1 VKPLGKKLWV
11 AVLIAVIAAGSLVW
25 FLLDEPY
32 YRGRPVS
39 QWAIDYSQKLY
50 PSGTAPLSPSQ
61 QGLDALRQMGP
72 HKASIALV
80 HALILNDS
88 KLYEH
93 YRIIHPK
100 LPSWYQNRF
109 PLRLTHPQRVTL
121 ILGAVEF
128 LDQDYQKAM
137 VPFLIDQL
145 EQPDGPAQV
154 AACELLAKMS
164 ESAAP
169 ALPTLKRLAASADL
183 AVSQA
188 AQTAI
193 NSAGLPSEKNNH

>member
-1 VKPLGKKLWV
+1 M
-11 AVLIAVIAAGSLVW
+11 LIAVIAATSVVW

-61 QGLDALRQMGP
+61 QGLAALRRMGP
-72 HKASIALV
+72 RKASIALV
-80 HALILNDS
+80 HALSLNDS
-88 KLYEH
+88 KLYEQ
-93 YRIIHPK
+93 YRVIHPK

-109 PLRLTHPQRVTL
+109 PVKLTHPQRVTL

-145 EQPDGPAQV
+145 EKADAPAQV

-164 ESAAP
+164 ATAIP
-169 ALPTLKRLAASADL
+169 ALPTLKRLTASADPS
-183 AVSQA
+183 VSQA
-188 AQTAI
+188 AQVAI
-193 NSAGLPSEKNNH
+193 NCADLPSEKDNDGK